1 MSVKDI
7 FASPWGSLGM
17 FLLLALFWGSSFVAI
32 EVGLHEFPPLHFA
45 GLRYLLAGGIFV
57 VIAVLTTPRLLPR
70 TRSDLAMIGIIAVF
84 LVFAN
89 HAFLY
94 VGEKIVSGAV
104 AAIVLS
110 LAPVLTVVFAS
121 LTLERG
127 LPRLHEVIG
136 FVLGIAGVIV
146 VAQPDPGSFDSTYL
160 VGVGLVLLAAA
171 SFAAGGVLSRT
182 VSSGLPIQSTQAWG
196 MLAGS
201 LLLLVG
207 GQIRGEAVHD
217 LHVTTT
223 GLVSLFYLVVFSGV
237 LAYLMYFTL
246 LDRVGPS
253 QLNLVGYLE
262 PVTASLVAWILL
274 GDVITPTMVTG
285 FLLIALGFTAIR
297 RDLAMKIIDA
307 PYGKA
312 IGILKEWGDM
322 IENQRSIPGEPD
334 SRSGTRH
341 R

>member
-1 MSVKDI
+1 
-7 FASPWGSLGM
+7 
-17 FLLLALFWGSSFVAI
+17 
-32 EVGLHEFPPLHFA
+32 
-45 GLRYLLAGGIFV
+45 
-57 VIAVLTTPRLLPR
+57 
-70 TRSDLAMIGIIAVF
+70 MIGIIAVF

-334 SRSGTRH
+334 SQSGTRH